1 MHPSAQSSQKIWVQW
16 VSHQPPSLK
25 KQDILS
31 TSINS
36 TPLPSLPPIL
46 WFHLL
51 TTSYIYSLSS
61 TTLTAIAPT
70 WCLTSIPIY
79 IRLTLPTAIEQYLKN
94 ENQKVLFLW
103 LDGITDLMD
112 MSLSKLH
119 RELVM
124 DSEACCA
131 TVHGVAKSWTRL
143 SNWTE
148 LTVPL
153 FKY

>member
-1 MHPSAQSSQKIWVQW
+1 MHPSAPSSQIWVQW

-25 KQDILS
+25 KRGGILS
-31 TSINS
+31 TSTKS

-61 TTLTAIAPT
+61 TMMTAIAPT
-70 WCLTSIPIY
+70 WCLTSILIY
-79 IRLTLPTAIEQYLKN
+79 ICLTLPTAIKQYLKN
-94 ENQKVLFLW
+94 ENQKLLFLW
-103 LDGITDLMD
+103 LDGITDSID

-119 RELVM
+119 QKLVM
-124 DSEACCA
+124 DSKACFA
-131 TVHGVAKSWTRL
+131 TVHGVSKSRTRL